1 MNCMH
6 IKEAL
11 GYQCT
16 PIKEGVFFLNSA
28 ITHGYD
34 PESIGAYVVDDGQG
48 KVTIT
53 DDGNQLFTAQ
63 THGVNIN
70 ARRIKKLSEL
80 LAAYQL
86 HIKNTGE
93 VTGTCKEDEVGRF
106 LTRYF
111 EASIRLSDAIAE
123 MFPGAPKSFEDRVG
137 DILEKGILNKKRI
150 TRNYTTQGSSGHQ
163 LTFPFAIDANT
174 DHTKVIQPIS
184 TRGQDPRWSTVM
196 QTLGKLVE
204 YKEAHENTQAFVVL
218 EPGANAEGAAQA
230 KAALVKYANILELS
244 SDELLISRLAA

>member
-28 ITHGYD
+28 FTHGYD
-34 PESIGAYVVDDGQG
+34 PESLGAYVVDDGKG
-48 KVTIT
+48 NLTIT

-63 THGVNIN
+63 SHGVNITP
-70 ARRIKKLSEL
+70 RRIKKLDEL
-80 LAAYQL
+80 LSAYRL
-86 HIKNTGE
+86 SIKHTGE
-93 VTGTCKEDEVGRF
+93 VTGTCKQDEISHF
-106 LTRYF
+106 LPRYF
-111 EASIRLSDAIAE
+111 EASIRLSDAIGE
-123 MFPGAPKSFEDRVG
+123 MFPGAPKSFEDHVG
-137 DILEKGILNKKRI
+137 EIISKGINKQRI
-150 TRNYTTQGSSGHQ
+150 TRNYTIQGSSGHQ

-174 DHTKVIQPIS
+174 DHAKVVQPIS

-204 YKEAHENTQAFVVL
+204 FKQAHESTKAFIVL
-218 EPGANAEGAAQA
+218 EPGANAEGAEQA
-230 KAALVKYANILELS
+230 KAALVKYASIIELNDS
-244 SDELLISRLAA
+244 KTLIRHLAA

>member
-16 PIKEGVFFLNSA
+16 PVKEGVFFLNSA
-28 ITHGYD
+28 FTHGYD
-34 PESIGAYVVDDGQG
+34 PESLGAYVVDDGQG
-48 KVTIT
+48 KLTIT

-63 THGVNIN
+63 THGVNITP
-70 ARRIKKLSEL
+70 RRIRKLDEL
-80 LAAYQL
+80 LSAYQL
-86 HIKNTGE
+86 SIKNTGE
-93 VTGTCKEDEVGRF
+93 VTGTCREEEVGHF
-106 LTRYF
+106 LSRYF
-111 EASIRLSDAIAE
+111 EASIRLSDAISE

-137 DILEKGILNKKRI
+137 DILNKGLTKQRI
-150 TRNYTTQGSSGHQ
+150 TRNFTTQGSSGHQ

-174 DHTKVIQPIS
+174 DHAKVIQPIS

-204 YKEAHENTQAFVVL
+204 FKQAHESTQAFVIL

-244 SDELLISRLAA
+244 SDDLLINRLAA